1 MLMMRLLLVLLLLLC
16 PAVAPALVSEG
27 RPGIPYFNQVFFL
40 DQKVVEG
47 GEVVWVTLAY
57 VDTREQTLECR
68 NKVDVF
74 GGKELFAQVP
84 AKSWILV
91 DYELQS
97 ILVDEG
103 FIGDADVFKVT
114 PCADVD
120 TCCALRDRLNAD
132 PEQSARRAQHTRPA
146 KTKPVRL
153 GDIEDQLETGR
164 QLVKSAR
171 CRGCHSVEG
180 FGAAHAPSLT
190 WKRYK
195 YEKGWLEAYLRAPYR
210 LRPAMT
216 DLMML
221 KFTSPNAQ
229 PNLQP
234 AEADAVADYLAKVA
248 WTKSPAARFRG
259 EPWAGYDCYDCHTR
273 LYREEPLTFVP
284 TPVPAPVRERLDA
297 SAVLQSC
304 LACHAFGD
312 YREHPVAQ
320 GQPNPFAF
328 ATDLLL
334 AMEKLETNY
343 FVSYVRDPN
352 YLEPG
357 SSMPKLGFTE
367 KQLEELRALVLA
379 IKESIASGE
388 LQPVH
393 NFYEM
398 QKRN

>member
-1 MLMMRLLLVLLLLLC
+1 MTRVLLVLLLLLC
-16 PAVAPALVSEG
+16 PAVSSALVSEG
-27 RPGIPYFNQVFFL
+27 RPGIPYFNHVFFL

-47 GEVVWVTLAY
+47 GEVDWVTLAY

-84 AKSWILV
+84 EKSWILV

-97 ILVDEG
+97 ILVEAG
-103 FIGDADVFKVT
+103 FTGDADVFKVT

-146 KTKPVRL
+146 KTKTVRL

-164 QLVKSAR
+164 QLVKAAR

-229 PNLQP
+229 PSLQP

-248 WTKSPAARFRG
+248 WTKSPAERFRS
-259 EPWAGYDCYDCHTR
+259 EPWAGYDCYDCHTK

-284 TPVPAPVRERLDA
+284 TPVPAPIRERLDT

-304 LACHAFGD
+304 LACHAFGG
-312 YREHPVAQ
+312 YREHPVVP
-320 GQPNPFAF
+320 GQLNPFTF

-334 AMEKLETNY
+334 AVEKLETNY
-343 FVSYVRDPN
+343 FISYVRDPN

-357 SSMPKLGFTE
+357 SSMPKLGLNE
-367 KQLEELRALVLA
+367 KQLEELKALVLA

-393 NFYEM
+393 NFYGM
-398 QKRN
+398 KKRD